1 MKKVKYFV
9 GFAVAGAI
17 CMFFIKL
24 YNGTQWRFDD
34 IEALIFFGICGLLYL
49 LPTKKKK

>member
-34 IEALIFFGICGLLYL
+34 IEALIFFGICGLLY
-49 LPTKKKK
+49 